1 MNNPILRIEGVGKYF
16 LNADKTPI
24 WVLKDVNFTLNRS
37 EKVAVCGESGSGKTT
52 FLFLLGRLEN
62 VNEGRIFWDETPLD
76 SLSEIDILRKRCRFV
91 SYIFQNYLLIE
102 EISVIE
108 NILLP
113 IRMQKKAIGLET
125 SKKALTWL
133 ERLGMSR
140 KAKYSPRLL
149 SGGERQR
156 VAIARA
162 LMANSKVI
170 LADEPT
176 GNLDEK
182 TGESVMHWLLD
193 TCEQE
198 GSSLVL
204 VTHNQQFASKMDR
217 VYHLREGKLSL

>member
-1 MNNPILRIEGVGKYF
+1 MNKVILRTEGVGKYF
-16 LNADKTPI
+16 INTDKKPVWI
-24 WVLKDVNFTLNRS
+24 LKDVEFTLKRS
-37 EKVAVCGESGSGKTT
+37 EKVAICGESGSGKTT
-52 FLFLLGRLEN
+52 FLFLLGRLEKA
-62 VNEGRIFWDETPLD
+62 NEGRIFWQEAPLD
-76 SLSEIDILRKRCRFV
+76 SLSEVDILRKRCRFV

-102 EISVIE
+102 ELSVIE

-113 IRMQKKAIGLET
+113 IRMQRKAVDVQIRT
-125 SKKALTWL
+125 KVLTWL
-133 ERLGMSR
+133 ERLGMEH
-140 KAKYSPRLL
+140 KAKDSPRLL

-162 LMANSKVI
+162 LMANSMVI

-198 GSSLVL
+198 SSSLVL
-204 VTHNQQFASKMDR
+204 VTHNHRFASRMDR
-217 VYHLREGKLSL
+217 QYQLREGKLSL